1 MTAAILLVGGRG
13 SRLGGAVKP
22 LLELGGQTLLD
33 RTVMALAGCAP
44 IIAVGPVLEDDPR
57 LTWVREDPPLAGPA
71 AAIAAGVSALHG
83 DDGVLVLAGD
93 LVYPDSTVRRLLTAP
108 IIGDAVVLRAGGR
121 PQWLAGKYRA
131 AALRRAAVGLGT
143 RVAGASCQL
152 LLGELAV
159 RWLDDEDG
167 VSADIDTAADLDR
180 ARAAYREGDR

>member
-1 MTAAILLVGGRG
+1 MPRAAPARPFDLPAGRFRARDLV
-13 SRLGGAVKP
+13 
-22 LLELGGQTLLD
+22 
-33 RTVMALAGCAP
+33 
-44 IIAVGPVLEDDPR
+44 
-57 LTWVREDPPLAGPA
+57 
-71 AAIAAGVSALHG
+71 
-83 DDGVLVLAGD
+83 DGVLIDPVL
-93 LVYPDSTVRRLLTAP
+93 PRNFDSTPNESRPVTQRKWWRLPFIVTDSVAALDAYFAERTDEYAEKCRTEWTAN
-108 IIGDAVVLRAGGR
+108 GR

-131 AALRRAAVGLGT
+131 AALRRAAVGLGA